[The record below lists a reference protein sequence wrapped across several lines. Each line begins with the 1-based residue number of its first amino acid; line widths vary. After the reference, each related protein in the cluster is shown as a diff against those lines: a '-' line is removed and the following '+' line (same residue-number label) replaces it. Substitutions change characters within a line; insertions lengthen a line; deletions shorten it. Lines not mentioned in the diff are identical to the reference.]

1 VAEAIAIRWHGR
13 GGQGTVT
20 ACKVFAEACL
30 SDGHHVQAFPE
41 YGPER
46 AGAPIKAYNRINTTP
61 LRGHYPVLH
70 PDIVVVVDET
80 LLDCIDVTEGTH
92 ENSAFIV
99 NCRPAHC
106 GDLRARVKAKPS
118 QRVVA
123 VDASHISIATLGRPM
138 PNAPLIGTVTK
149 VSGMLSLQAALDDIQ
164 HSFGKKFSPKVTQGN
179 LEATRRGYEEGVE
192 L

>member
-1 VAEAIAIRWHGR
+1 MVDEIAIRWHGR

-30 SDGHHVQAFPE
+30 SDGHYVQAFPE

-46 AGAPIKAYNRINTTP
+46 AGAPIKAYNRINIKP

-70 PDIVVVVDET
+70 PNIVVVVDST
-80 LLDCIDVTEGTH
+80 LLDCIDVTEGAPDDA
-92 ENSAFIV
+92 AFVI
-99 NCRPAHC
+99 NCNPSTC
-106 GDLRARVKAKPS
+106 GDLRAKIKAKPT
-118 QRVVA
+118 QRLIA

-149 VSGMLSLQAALDDIQ
+149 VSGMLSLQAALEDIKANF
-164 HSFGKKFSPKVTQGN
+164 SKKFSPKVTQGN

>member
-1 VAEAIAIRWHGR
+1 VVDAIAIRWHGR

-30 SDGHHVQAFPE
+30 SDGHYVQAFPE

-46 AGAPIKAYNRINTTP
+46 AGAPIKAYNRVNTRP
-61 LRGHYPVLH
+61 LRGHYPVLR

-80 LLDCIDVTEGTH
+80 LLDCVDVTEGTH
-92 ENSAFIV
+92 EGSAFIV
-99 NCRPAHC
+99 NCNATRC
-106 GDLRARVKAKPS
+106 QDLRGRIKAKPG

-123 VDASHISIATLGRPM
+123 VDATHISMGTLGRPM
-138 PNAPLIGTVTK
+138 PNAPLIGTVAK
-149 VSGMLSLQAALDDIQ
+149 VSGMLSLQAALEDIKANF
-164 HSFGKKFSPKVTQGN
+164 SKKFSPKVTQGN

>member
-1 VAEAIAIRWHGR
+1 MVDAIAIRWHGR

-30 SDGHHVQAFPE
+30 SDGHYVQAFPE

-46 AGAPIKAYNRINTTP
+46 AGAPIKAYNRVNTKP
-61 LRGHYPVLH
+61 LRGHYPVLR
-70 PDIVVVVDET
+70 PDIVVVVDST
-80 LLDCIDVTEGTH
+80 LLDCIDVTEGAPDGA
-92 ENSAFIV
+92 AFIV
-99 NCRPAHC
+99 NCNPKNC
-106 GDLRARVKAKPS
+106 GDLRAKIKAKPT

-149 VSGMLSLQAALDDIQ
+149 VSDMLSLQAVLDDIKVNF
-164 HSFGKKFSPKVTQGN
+164 SKKFSQKVTQGN

>member
-1 VAEAIAIRWHGR
+1 MVEAIEIRWHGR

-30 SDGHHVQAFPE
+30 SDGHYIQAFPE

-46 AGAPIKAYNRINTTP
+46 AGAPVKAYNRVNTRP
-61 LRGHYPVLH
+61 LRGHYPVLR

-80 LLDCIDVTEGTH
+80 LLDCVDITEGAH
-92 ENSAFIV
+92 EASAFIV
-99 NCRPAHC
+99 NCAPAHC
-106 GDLRARVKAKPS
+106 GDLRARIGARAG

-123 VDASHISIATLGRPM
+123 VDATHISLQTLGRPM
-138 PNAPLIGTVTK
+138 PNAPLIGTVAK
-149 VSGMLSLQAALDDIQ
+149 VSGMISLQAALDDIQ
-164 HSFGKKFSPKVTQGN
+164 ENFGKKFSARITQGN